1 MGKRRAGWLL
11 AGLLLGLAGCS
22 HQDVDRLARVA
33 RRAAAKLEGLTG
45 GVGRQ
50 LPDGWPALHAGGDD
64 TALESRVGARLR
76 WDRALA
82 GATIEVR
89 ASGTTVEL
97 HGTVADAN
105 QRGRAVELAEA
116 TLGVEH
122 VTDKLELAGEQP

>member
-1 MGKRRAGWLL
+1 MGKRRARWLL
-11 AGLLLGLAGCS
+11 AGLVLGLVGCS
-22 HQDVDRLARVA
+22 HQDADRLARVG

-45 GVGRQ
+45 GAGHR
-50 LPDGWPALHAGGDD
+50 LSDGWQTLRVGWDEVGLD
-64 TALESRVGARLR
+64 SRVGARLR
-76 WDRALA
+76 WDKGLA
-82 GATIEVR
+82 GANIEVR

-122 VTDKLELAGEQP
+122 VTDKLEIAGEPP

>member
-1 MGKRRAGWLL
+1 MGKRRARWLV

-22 HQDVDRLARVA
+22 HQDADRLTRVA
-33 RRAAAKLEGLTG
+33 RRAAAKIEALTG
-45 GVGRQ
+45 GVGHQ
-50 LPDGWPALHAGGDD
+50 LPDGWQTLHVGGDEA
-64 TALESRVGARLR
+64 ALESRVGTRLR

-97 HGTVADAN
+97 HGTVADDN
-105 QRGRAVELAEA
+105 QRGRAVELAGA

-122 VTDKLELAGEQP
+122 VTDKMELTAEQP